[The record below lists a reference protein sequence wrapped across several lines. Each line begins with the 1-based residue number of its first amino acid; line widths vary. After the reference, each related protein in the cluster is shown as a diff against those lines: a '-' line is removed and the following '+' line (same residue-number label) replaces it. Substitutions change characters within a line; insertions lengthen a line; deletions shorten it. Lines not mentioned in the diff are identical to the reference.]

1 MSHQSFNSEQQFE
14 AAVIKLLQQYGW
26 EEEVIQNPTEQEL
39 IQNWANIL
47 YENNRQA
54 VRLGNYP
61 LTETEMQQVIDNI
74 NNLKSPLALNE
85 FINGGTTSIRRDNPD
100 DVENFGKEITLKI
113 YDRQEIAAGDSRY
126 QIVQQPKFPTA
137 SPILNDRRGDLMLLI
152 NGMPV
157 VHIELKKSGVDV
169 SQASNQIEK

>member
-1 MSHQSFNSEQQFE
+1 MSHQSFNSESQFE

-26 EEEVIQNPTEQEL
+26 EDEVIKNPTEQEL

-47 YENNRQA
+47 YENNRQS

-61 LTETEMQQVIDNI
+61 LTETEMQQVIDKI
-74 NNLKSPLALNE
+74 NNLKTPLALNE

-113 YDRQEIAAGDSRY
+113 HSMR
-126 QIVQQPKFPTA
+126 
-137 SPILNDRRGDLMLLI
+137 M
-152 NGMPV
+152 
-157 VHIELKKSGVDV
+157 ELCL
-169 SQASNQIEK
+169 